1 MEAAARADAKSNR
14 LGQANRARDQRVVL
28 HTNAQT
34 GEGPIQEFPRGMVVQ
49 PLEARILSKLI
60 FKRWHKAG

>member
-1 MEAAARADAKSNR
+1 MEAAARADAESNR

-28 HTNAQT
+28 HINAQT
-34 GEGPIQEFPRGMVVQ
+34 GEGPIQELPRGMAVQ
-49 PLEARILSKLI
+49 PIEARIPRESI